1 MKKFQFKLETV
12 LDYKQQVL
20 SSLQTEHGTILAQLR
35 AQEEILQALELQYHE
50 MDAQFTQ
57 RKLQGMSILD
67 ALSYEQYLRAMERQL
82 QEENHRLEQIK
93 QAEESKREQVVTAKQ
108 DTSSIEKLREKKLEL
123 YRKAIQK
130 DEEMM
135 IEEFVSTARVLAAA
149 NP

>member
-20 SSLQTEHGTILAQLR
+20 SSLQTEHGSILAQLR
-35 AQEEILQALELQYHE
+35 AQEEMLEKLEQQYYD
-50 MDAQFTQ
+50 MDQQFTE
-57 RKLQGMSILD
+57 RKTEGMSILD

-82 QEENHRLEQIK
+82 QEENQRLEEIK
-93 QAEESKREQVVTAKQ
+93 QAEEAKRKQVVVAKQ

-123 YRKAIQK
+123 YRKSIQK
-130 DEEMM
+130 DEETM